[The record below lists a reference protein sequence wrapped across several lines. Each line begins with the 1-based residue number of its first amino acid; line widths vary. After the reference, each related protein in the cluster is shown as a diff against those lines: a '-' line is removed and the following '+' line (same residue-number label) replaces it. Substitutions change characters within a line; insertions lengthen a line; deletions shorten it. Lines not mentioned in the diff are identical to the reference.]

1 MKKKLLRLLK
11 KPVLILTGS
20 FVFALSLSLLLSP
33 AGIVTGGVSGVAI
46 LLDRLLPLGTGTLF
60 LILNIP
66 IILTGLFKF
75 GKYFMISTVAA
86 TLLSSLFTDLLSL
99 FAASFLPLTDD
110 LLLVAI
116 FGGASCG
123 VGLGLVFR
131 AGATTGGTDILVR
144 LLRTRFRSFKP
155 GALLFAIDF
164 LIVLAS
170 AFAARNVE
178 AAMYSAV
185 ALLLSSFML
194 DLALYGRDRAKL
206 LYIVSDRHAEIARRL
221 LEELDVG
228 VTRIPASGAYTNAS
242 KTMLFCAVKNRV
254 FPRLR
259 DIVAEIDDRAFLVV
273 GSANEIFGEGF
284 KTHADDL

>member
-33 AGIVTGGVSGVAI
+33 VGIVTGGVSGVAI

-123 VGLGLVFR
+123 VGLGL
-131 AGATTGGTDILVR
+131 GEG
-144 LLRTRFRSFKP
+144 
-155 GALLFAIDF
+155 
-164 LIVLAS
+164 
-170 AFAARNVE
+170 
-178 AAMYSAV
+178 
-185 ALLLSSFML
+185 
-194 DLALYGRDRAKL
+194 
-206 LYIVSDRHAEIARRL
+206 
-221 LEELDVG
+221 VG
-228 VTRIPASGAYTNAS
+228 VEVGGRLA
-242 KTMLFCAVKNRV
+242 AVFFQVIER
-254 FPRLR
+254 
-259 DIVAEIDDRAFLVV
+259 
-273 GSANEIFGEGF
+273 
-284 KTHADDL
+284 